1 MDDAERLRA
10 GLVVASPLTQPVDL
24 SGFDDTAHSCGR
36 GQPARGLV
44 LGDGVA
50 PAHYCRDCSTE
61 HCWARA
67 HVLDL
72 A

>member
-1 MDDAERLRA
+1 MDNAERSETTLGMA
-10 GLVVASPLTQPVDL
+10 PALTQAVDL
-24 SGFDDTAHSCGR
+24 TGFDDTAHTCGC

-50 PAHYCRDCSTE
+50 PAHYCRDCSPE
-61 HCWARA
+61 HCWTRA